1 MEGRDCRTSYA
12 YQVAVCF
19 SVIRM
24 RKKIK
29 SFILSITS
37 HHLFKNSAL
46 VFVGSTAA
54 NFSGW
59 LYHLFVGRILGPE
72 RYAELSALLAIFYIL
87 NVITGVLQV
96 SLVKFFSVLKARGD
110 YGQANALFWK
120 TTKRVAIA
128 EVIAMF
134 GLYPLAPFLSGY
146 LHISSYGYFLLVYII
161 FATSTITVAGGAAL
175 QGFQRF
181 MPLAALSNV
190 GMFLRLITGIAGA
203 FFGVGWT
210 MIANIASNI
219 GTYAFYF
226 LSLRF
231 LFAHKAKPIT
241 ITRQQAIGYGI
252 PVLLTTLGTTV
263 INSQD
268 ILLVKHYFASYDAG
282 IYASLSVLG
291 KIIFY
296 ASSAVGF
303 VLFPLVAE
311 RKELRSDFRRSVFL
325 GLAAVGAMSFAITI
339 VYFLFPDIV
348 VLPLGPAF
356 TGAAPYLGWFGIFVT
371 FYTMATL
378 LIQTLLAMGATRI
391 WLITMTAA
399 FIQYLLIT
407 LYHATLYEI
416 TYVNTLVAIV
426 LCCSLLI
433 YYRYATKNS

>member
-1 MEGRDCRTSYA
+1 MT
-12 YQVAVCF
+12 
-19 SVIRM
+19 
-24 RKKIK
+24 RKRIK
-29 SFILSITS
+29 SIVLSITS
-37 HHLFKNSAL
+37 HNLFKNSAL
-46 VFVGSTAA
+46 VFAGSTAA

-72 RYAELSALLAIFYIL
+72 KYAELSALFAIFYIL
-87 NVITGVLQV
+87 NVITGVVQV
-96 SLVKFFSVLKARGD
+96 SLMKFFSVLKARND

-120 TTKRVAIA
+120 ATKRVAIA
-128 EVIAMF
+128 EVIGMLV
-134 GLYPLAPFLSGY
+134 LYPLTPILSGY
-146 LHISSYGYFLLVYII
+146 LHIRSYGYFLLVYII

-181 MPLAALSNV
+181 KPLTVLSNI
-190 GMFLRLITGIAGA
+190 GMLLRLITGIVGA

-219 GTYAFYF
+219 GTYSFYF

-231 LFAHKAKPIT
+231 LFDHKAKPIT
-241 ITRQQAIGYGI
+241 ITRKQAIGYGI

-263 INSQD
+263 LNSQD
-268 ILLVKHYFASYDAG
+268 VLLVKHYFTSFDAG

-311 RKELRSDFRRSVFL
+311 RKELGSDFRRSVFL

-339 VYFLFPDIV
+339 VYFLFPSVI

-356 TGAAPYLGWFGIFVT
+356 GGASPYLGWFGIFVT

-378 LIQTLLAMGATRI
+378 LIQTLLAMGATKI

-399 FIQYLLIT
+399 LMQYLLIS
-407 LYHATLYEI
+407 LYHGTLYEV
-416 TYVNTLVAIV
+416 TYVNTLVAFI
-426 LCCSLLI
+426 LFGSLFI
-433 YYRYATKNS
+433 YYRYATKSS

>member
-1 MEGRDCRTSYA
+1 
-12 YQVAVCF
+12 
-19 SVIRM
+19 M
-24 RKKIK
+24 RKRLNIAL
-29 SFILSITS
+29 SSITS
-37 HHLFKNSAL
+37 HYLFKNSAL

-72 RYAELSALLAIFYIL
+72 KYAELSALFALFYIL
-87 NVITGVLQV
+87 NVLSSVAQI
-96 SLVKFFSVLKARGD
+96 SLLKFFSVFKARND
-110 YGQANALFWK
+110 YGQANTLFW
-120 TTKRVAIA
+120 TITKKIAIV
-128 EVIAMF
+128 EVVFAIVLLPF
-134 GLYPLAPFLSGY
+134 TPFLSAY

-161 FATSTITVAGGAAL
+161 FATSTIAVVGGAAL

-181 MPLAALSNV
+181 MPLAVLSNI

-210 MIANIASNI
+210 LIASIASNI
-219 GTYAFYF
+219 GSYVLYF
-226 LSLRF
+226 FPLRF
-231 LFAHKAKPIT
+231 IFRHKPKPIT
-241 ITRQQAIGYGI
+241 MSKQDAVRYAI
-252 PVLLTTLGTTV
+252 PVLMTTLGITV
-263 INSQD
+263 LNSQD
-268 ILLVKHYFASYDAG
+268 VLLVKHYFTSFDAG

-311 RKELRSDFRRSVFL
+311 RKELRSDFRRSVLL
-325 GLAAVGAMSFAITI
+325 GLVAVGTMSFAITV
-339 VYFLFPDIV
+339 VYFLFPNIV

-356 TGAAPYLGWFGIFVT
+356 TGAIPYLGWFGIFVT

-378 LIQTLLAMGATRI
+378 LIQTLLAMGATKI

-416 TYVNTLVAIV
+416 TYVNTLVAMI
-426 LCCSLLI
+426 LCSSLLI

>member
-1 MEGRDCRTSYA
+1 MHKRIKLFF
-12 YQVAVCF
+12 Q
-19 SVIRM
+19 SVI
-24 RKKIK
+24 
-29 SFILSITS
+29 S

-72 RYAELSALLAIFYIL
+72 KYSELSSLFAIFYIL
-87 NVITGVLQV
+87 NVITGVLQI

-110 YGQANALFWK
+110 HGQANALFWK
-120 TTKRVAIA
+120 VTKQVAVA
-128 EVIAMF
+128 EVICIFFM
-134 GLYPLAPFLSGY
+134 YPLTPFLSGY

-181 MPLAALSNV
+181 FPLALLANV
-190 GMFLRLITGIAGA
+190 GMFIRLITGVAGA
-203 FFGVGWT
+203 FFGVSWT
-210 MIANIASNI
+210 LIANIVSNI
-219 GTYAFYF
+219 STYIFYF

-231 LFAHKAKPIT
+231 IFNHKPRPIT
-241 ITRQQAIGYGI
+241 ITKREAVGYGV
-252 PVLLTTLGTTV
+252 PVLLTTLGITV
-263 INSQD
+263 LNSQD
-268 ILLVKHYFASYDAG
+268 ILLVKHYFSNFDAG

-311 RKELRSDFRRSVFL
+311 RKELRSDFRRSVYL
-325 GLAAVGAMSFAITI
+325 GLTAVGAMSLAITTI
-339 VYFLFPDIV
+339 YFLFPTFV

-356 TGAAPYLGWFGIFVT
+356 TGAIPYLGWFGIFVT

-378 LIQTLLAMGATRI
+378 LIHTLLAMGATMI
-391 WLITMTAA
+391 WFITLTAA
-399 FIQYLLIT
+399 IMQYTFIT
-407 LYHATLYEI
+407 LYHASLYEVMF
-416 TYVNTLVAIV
+416 VNTFVAIM
-426 LCCSLLI
+426 LCCSLFL
-433 YYRYATKNS
+433 YYRYATKSS